1 MRRLVM
7 DGDRVSLGINIDSKA
22 KAVSLEI
29 GFTAKPNTA
38 LAAACASYAD
48 MDSPFASLI
57 GKQTVAS
64 YTVSTP
70 LHQDVQELLQL
81 VVEDAAKRAAMATL
95 ERVNNSNDAE
105 LANALDIARPVLD
118 SIRQTIRRGRL
129 DYAVIFNSNG
139 PGKTQVIAG
148 AKVVKGKEL
157 GKLFETAVLQDSD
170 NVAKIQLNVA
180 SSKSSSIHAITLPA
194 DDAFVKDFGDG
205 PAHLAFADDAIWF
218 CFGADSLSAVK
229 GALEATPAKTTLSQQ
244 TRAPISLRIGLSKLM
259 PLVAAADPN
268 VQTLAKTAFTDGHD
282 ELALEVARQP
292 NGAKIRFEVQ
302 EGILRLLGQIGAAR
316 AGQRN

>member
-1 MRRLVM
+1 MKSQPCKTTARHRRS
-7 DGDRVSLGINIDSKA
+7 DGIFATRRHGDPACALTGPPGTQGGRLAHVSLA
-22 KAVSLEI
+22 
-29 GFTAKPNTA
+29 
-38 LAAACASYAD
+38 
-48 MDSPFASLI
+48 
-57 GKQTVAS
+57 
-64 YTVSTP
+64 
-70 LHQDVQELLQL
+70 
-81 VVEDAAKRAAMATL
+81 
-95 ERVNNSNDAE
+95 
-105 LANALDIARPVLD
+105 
-118 SIRQTIRRGRL
+118 
-129 DYAVIFNSNG
+129 SNG

-218 CFGADSLSAVK
+218 CLGADSLSAVK